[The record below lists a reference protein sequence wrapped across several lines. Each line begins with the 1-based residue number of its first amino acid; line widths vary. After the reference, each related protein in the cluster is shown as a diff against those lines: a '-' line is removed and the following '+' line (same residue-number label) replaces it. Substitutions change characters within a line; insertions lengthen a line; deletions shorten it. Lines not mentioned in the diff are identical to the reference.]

1 MSYGIMCALHTIFF
15 VVCSALQG
23 TESARPPTRP
33 PLQCSGRSRRVCLL
47 FAAAFD
53 AHHRLALYAITGV
66 TCCLTGCPSPSLDT
80 SIAVFTCL
88 LGTLVGGLA
97 AHAFETRNRE
107 RFLDEIVARD
117 AMLVWRAAALSRGEG
132 VMPDGY

>member
-1 MSYGIMCALHTIFF
+1 M
-15 VVCSALQG
+15 
-23 TESARPPTRP
+23 
-33 PLQCSGRSRRVCLL
+33 
-47 FAAAFD
+47 
-53 AHHRLALYAITGV
+53 
-66 TCCLTGCPSPSLDT
+66 
-80 SIAVFTCL
+80 

-132 VMPDGY
+132 LMPDGY